1 MQITKY
7 GVNLESITEDDLE
20 LIRNWRNSEHVRQ
33 NMKFKEII
41 TSEMQAN
48 WFKQLEKEK
57 NIYFVIA
64 KDSHK
69 IGVVNL
75 KDINW
80 EISTAEAGIFIGEIE
95 HLNTL
100 TPILATIC
108 IMEFAFEI
116 LSLKWLRAKISSSN
130 VKTILF
136 NESIGYKKRIKE
148 SGDDFQYY
156 ETNSPLFREATK
168 NIKGILD
175 KMNENGM
182 VMNVTKGEM
191 NLYKLIENISSVKGI
206 QLNIEG

>member
-1 MQITKY
+1 MRITKY
-7 GVNLESITEDDLE
+7 GISLESITGDDLE

-33 NMKFKEII
+33 NMKFKEFI

-48 WFKQLEKEK
+48 WYKQLEKAN
-57 NIYFVIA
+57 NIYFVIT

-75 KDINW
+75 KDINL
-80 EISTAEAGIFIGEIE
+80 EIGTAEAGIFIGEIE

-136 NESIGYKKRIKE
+136 NESIGYKKKIKE

-156 ETNSPLFREATK
+156 ETNVALFLEATK

-182 VMNVTKGEM
+182 VMDVTRGEM

-206 QLNIEG
+206 QLNIEE

>member
-1 MQITKY
+1 MRITKY
-7 GVNLESITEDDLE
+7 GISLESITENDLE
-20 LIRNWRNSEHVRQ
+20 LMRNWRNSEHVRQ
-33 NMKFKEII
+33 NMKFKKII

-48 WFKQLEKEK
+48 WFKQLEKAN
-57 NIYFVIA
+57 NIYFVIT
-64 KDSHK
+64 KDNNK

-80 EISTAEAGIFIGEIE
+80 EINTAEAGIFIGEIE

-136 NESIGYKKRIKE
+136 NESIGYKKNIKE

-156 ETNSPLFREATK
+156 ETNVPLFLEATK

-191 NLYKLIENISSVKGI
+191 NLYKLIENISFVKGI
-206 QLNIEG
+206 QLNIEE

>member
-1 MQITKY
+1 
-7 GVNLESITEDDLE
+7 
-20 LIRNWRNSEHVRQ
+20 
-33 NMKFKEII
+33 MKFKEFI

-48 WFKQLEKEK
+48 WYKQLEKAN
-57 NIYFVIA
+57 NIYFVIT

-75 KDINW
+75 KDINL
-80 EISTAEAGIFIGEIE
+80 EIGTAEAGIFIGEIE

-136 NESIGYKKRIKE
+136 NESIGYKKKIKE

-156 ETNSPLFREATK
+156 ETNVALFLEATK

-182 VMNVTKGEM
+182 VMDVTRGEM

-206 QLNIEG
+206 QLNIEE